1 MRLPTRHR
9 RRLELEAKLR
19 DLDGARGPERSPS
32 AGRIP
37 ELTDAEFEQLLREV
51 LEEPDVNEIAA
62 LLSRSTEED

>member
-19 DLDGARGPERSPS
+19 DMDGAREPERSPS

-51 LEEPDVNEIAA
+51 LKEEECQ
-62 LLSRSTEED
+62 LE